1 MAKDKVI
8 LKEAK
13 KVTSSALE
21 NKQFYFVTLSSTDTL
36 ELATTGSIA
45 YPLENT
51 PKSEEYGTFSILG
64 LAKVLCTETIEP
76 GERVAPASTGKAQ
89 KWVAGQYA
97 AGVALEKGENG
108 QIITIIVPAPPKA

>member
-8 LKEAK
+8 LKESK
-13 KVTSSALE
+13 KVTSTALE
-21 NKQFYFVTLSSTDTL
+21 NKQFYFVTLNSSDTL
-36 ELATTGSIA
+36 ELAATGSLA
-45 YPLENT
+45 YALENT
-51 PKSEEYGTFSILG
+51 PKENEYGTFSIVG

-76 GERVAPASTGKAQ
+76 GERVAPSSLGKAQ

-97 AGVALEKGENG
+97 AGVALEKGESG